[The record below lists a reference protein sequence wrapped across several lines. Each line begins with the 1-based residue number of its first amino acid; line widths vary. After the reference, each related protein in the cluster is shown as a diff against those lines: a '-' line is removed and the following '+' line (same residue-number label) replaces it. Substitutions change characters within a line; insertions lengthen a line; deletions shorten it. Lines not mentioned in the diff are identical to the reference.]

1 MKNVVQAVAV
11 KKELSIEMMNITIF
25 FIIIISVRKLTDP
38 DNCKTEI
45 YMDGNE
51 KASGAS
57 CKTREA
63 SVFLLIGL
71 TEKTGSLTFFFLLLF
86 FSFLFSLRFFC

>member
-1 MKNVVQAVAV
+1 MKKVVQALAG
-11 KKELSIEMMNITIF
+11 KKEISIERMNMKFF
-25 FIIIISVRKLTDP
+25 FIDNVSGRKLAVP
-38 DNCKTEI
+38 GKYKIVI

-63 SVFLLIGL
+63 SVFLLICL
-71 TEKTGSLTFFFLLLF
+71 AEKTGSFTFFFLLLF
-86 FSFLFSLRFFC
+86 FSFLFSLSFFC

>member
-1 MKNVVQAVAV
+1 MK
-11 KKELSIEMMNITIF
+11 S
-25 FIIIISVRKLTDP
+25 
-38 DNCKTEI
+38 EI

-63 SVFLLIGL
+63 SVFLLIRL
-71 TEKTGSLTFFFLLLF
+71 TEKTSSFTFFFLLLF